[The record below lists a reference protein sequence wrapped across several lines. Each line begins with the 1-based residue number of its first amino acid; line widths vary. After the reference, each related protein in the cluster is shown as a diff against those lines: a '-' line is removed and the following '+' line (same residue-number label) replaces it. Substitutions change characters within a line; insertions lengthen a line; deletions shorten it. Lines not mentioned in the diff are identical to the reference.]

1 MKEGV
6 AESKIHYPLLRC
18 RWKGASLISCA
29 SYSTNDFIC
38 CILTCFLSGGHLI
51 ANSILIPGFVE
62 NWCNWVAVHLLKQSV
77 FSYLVENSIKTDRIL
92 WITNNVKMRH
102 WQRLCEIL
110 SPGTVDK
117 SDTTQ
122 IPPKLLSILVFTPL
136 NMTLAST
143 GSPSGGVIKTALDL
157 KF

>member
-1 MKEGV
+1 MTLFAV
-6 AESKIHYPLLRC
+6 FWRV
-18 RWKGASLISCA
+18 
-29 SYSTNDFIC
+29 SYQVVV
-38 CILTCFLSGGHLI
+38 
-51 ANSILIPGFVE
+51 ANSILVPGFVE
-62 NWCNWVAVHLLKQSV
+62 NWCNWAAVHLLKQSV
-77 FSYLVENSIKTDRIL
+77 FSYLVENSIKTDRTL

-102 WQRLCEIL
+102 WQRPCEIL

-143 GSPSGGVIKTALDL
+143 GSPSGGVIKTALDTHRSRVL
-157 KF
+157 WHDLRRPMPRNIFPLCKIHCKKG